1 MFGERDTCCQ
11 TEQNLYQFACMSK
24 ADSTEP
30 SVLASDPELPIVVN
44 MIWWTALNTHWHIW
58 SEMGLI

>member
-44 MIWWTALNTHWHIW
+44 MIW
-58 SEMGLI
+58 